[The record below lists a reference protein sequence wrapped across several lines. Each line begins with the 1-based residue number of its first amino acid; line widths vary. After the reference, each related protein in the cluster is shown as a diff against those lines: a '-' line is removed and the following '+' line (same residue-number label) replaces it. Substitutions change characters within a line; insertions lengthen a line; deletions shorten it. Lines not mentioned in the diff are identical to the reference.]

1 MPNSIIKVDDNNYI
15 TLDIISSAE
24 VNIRTQVVDFPI
36 PGGKPVSRPVALQ
49 PKELSLGIVLYG
61 NDYDDLADRRQAIED
76 FVEAHAYEA
85 VTLNCNPDPTLN
97 GTYYIKSVRFSI
109 DSRTWNQIKG
119 SLIVTKIY

>member
-1 MPNSIIKVDDNNYI
+1 MPNSTIKVDENNSI

-24 VNIRTQVVDFPI
+24 VNIRTQIVDFPI

-49 PKELSLGIVLYG
+49 PKELSLGIVIYG
-61 NDYDDLADRRQAIED
+61 NNYNDIAQKRQAIED
-76 FVEAHAYEA
+76 FVEAHAYEQ
-85 VTLNCNPDPTLN
+85 VILTCNPDPTLN

-119 SLIVTKIY
+119 NLIVTKIY